1 MISVRVTGH
10 VERFLLCFPFLALTK
25 ETNKKRQN
33 PKEKS
38 VTVLFALAKEP
49 SPFTPLVCSS
59 LIVVVLSV
67 ACSVFSFLFTP
78 CVFPFEPSSEPS
90 TRYVPFLLVFQS
102 FPVFNTVLFTAEGCV
117 GGGRSG
123 VSPVVKGKDNRFLF
137 LSLPSSRL
145 ASSFRPYVV
154 LFASFQP
161 EIISRHSPLEL
172 SLPICNQVDV
182 LSNFLSF
189 ARATLMSSCH
199 PRSEESS
206 CTNLLRY
213 TKEGGPGRHGD
224 RLPKFSWN
232 GMKGN
237 GETRKGKKRK
247 GRREKATG
255 NTKCKG

>member
-137 LSLPSSRL
+137 FSFLCPLHVSPRL
-145 ASSFRPYVV
+145 FVHTSFFSPAFNPKSFLVTRLWSCRFPY
-154 LFASFQP
+154 A
-161 EIISRHSPLEL
+161 I
-172 SLPICNQVDV
+172 
-182 LSNFLSF
+182 
-189 ARATLMSSCH
+189 
-199 PRSEESS
+199 RSTCCPTS
-206 CTNLLRY
+206 Y
-213 TKEGGPGRHGD
+213 
-224 RLPKFSWN
+224 RLQ
-232 GMKGN
+232 
-237 GETRKGKKRK
+237 ERL
-247 GRREKATG
+247 
-255 NTKCKG
+255 